1 MMKKFN
7 DFLDWISEFL
17 AQRKGLLPI
26 LGALFVIVNG
36 VMQFIPDLGWIE
48 ESNLFL
54 HIGIL
59 LAIIGFLLAWA
70 L

>member
-1 MMKKFN
+1 MKKIN

-26 LGALFVIVNG
+26 LGAIFVMING
-36 VMQFIPDLGWIE
+36 IIQFIPGLGFIKD
-48 ESNLFL
+48 SNIFL
-54 HIGIL
+54 HVGVL

>member
-1 MMKKFN
+1 MKKIN

-26 LGALFVIVNG
+26 LGAVFVIING
-36 VMQFIPDLGWIE
+36 VIQFIPGLGFIQE
-48 ESNLFL
+48 GNIFL
-54 HIGIL
+54 HLGVL
-59 LAIIGFLLAWA
+59 LAIIGFLIAWA